1 MPTLKSLVTPA
12 IFSGCLLAL
21 GFSAAADDVV
31 MPSDA
36 TAQQQAAAPRPAS
49 LPLKGQTMGQVVKRF
64 GEPQTRHKPA
74 GGDAPKHPPITR
86 WDYAGFSVFFEHAHV
101 VDTVVPGSPPQV
113 YHTEQ
118 LKPAS

>member
-1 MPTLKSLVTPA
+1 MPTVKSVVTPA
-12 IFSGCLLAL
+12 IFSGCLLVL
-21 GFSAAADDVV
+21 GVAQADDIVMQPDAASQQVV
-31 MPSDA
+31 
-36 TAQQQAAAPRPAS
+36 AAKPANV
-49 LPLKGQTMGQVVKRF
+49 PGKGETMAQVVKRF
-64 GEPQTRHKPA
+64 GEPQTKHAPA

-101 VDTVVPGSPPQV
+101 VDTVVPGAPPQV